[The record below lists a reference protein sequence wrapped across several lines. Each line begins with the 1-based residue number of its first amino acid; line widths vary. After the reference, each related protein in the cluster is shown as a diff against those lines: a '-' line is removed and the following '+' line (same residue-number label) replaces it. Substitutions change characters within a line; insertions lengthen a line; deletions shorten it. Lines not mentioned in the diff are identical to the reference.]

1 MEPLRY
7 LDFELKIIREKGGRY
22 IAQVLHS
29 PAGEATINFGFPF
42 SEVKLKNLVLKLGR
56 PRGSTRRIHS
66 TEMEAARELG
76 GKLFDT
82 IFIGEVL
89 ACLKSSLDKASC
101 QEEKTGLRLKLR
113 LQEVPELADLP
124 WEFLLDTSLNR
135 FFAQSN
141 QTPIVRYIEMPER
154 IKPITV
160 NLPLHLLVMVSSPT
174 DYPHLDVERE
184 RSRLEEA
191 LDSLIKSGKVRVKW
205 LENPTLTDLHH
216 CLQEGDYH
224 IFHVIGHGGFD
235 KGREEG
241 VLVLEDE
248 QGRGWLADAHRIG
261 TILHD
266 HPSLRLAVLNSCEGA
281 RNSLND
287 PFAGVAAGLI
297 RQGVP
302 AVVAMQFEITDEAA
316 IMFAGEFYAAV
327 AQGFPVDAAVAE
339 ARKAIYIHNDIEWGT
354 PVLYMRSSDGVLFDL
369 TQKPAAEEK
378 QADHSVG
385 ACIQLLTQKPTAEE
399 ITPSAHEHVVASP
412 AYETVPKAQQPKSTE
427 ITPSRLPVAPYVRTL
442 EGHKKAVNSVAFS
455 PDGTIIASGAG
466 GGLLWSNDNT
476 VRLWRVSDG
485 TLIRTLEGH
494 NKQVNSVAF
503 SPDGVVLAS
512 GSLDKTVRLW
522 QFSDGKL
529 LRTLEWYEEEVTS
542 VTFSPDGTIIAST
555 SGGATMWLCQVS
567 NGALIRKLMGHDY
580 GAQGVAFSPD
590 GATVVSG
597 SGDNLLWMWR
607 VSDGELLRTLK
618 RHKNYVRSMAFSP
631 DGAILASGS
640 DDKTVRLW
648 QFSDGTLLRTLEG
661 HKKWVTSVAFSPD
674 GAILAS
680 GSGDNILRMW
690 RVSDGKL
697 LCKLEGHTK
706 VVNSVAFSPDGKTLA
721 SGSDDKTVRL
731 WRVK

>member
-7 LDFELKIIREKGGRY
+7 LDFELKIIREKRKHY
-22 IAQVLHS
+22 TAQVLHS
-29 PAGEATINFGFPF
+29 PAGEASISFGFPF
-42 SEVKLKNLVLKLGR
+42 SEVKLENLVLKLGR

-82 IFIGEVL
+82 IFSGEVL

-101 QEEKTGLRLKLR
+101 RKEKTGLRLKLR

-124 WEFLLDTSLNR
+124 WEFLLDTSLDR

-141 QTPIVRYIEMPER
+141 QTPIVRYIEMSER
-154 IKPITV
+154 IKPIIV
-160 NLPLHLLVMVSSPT
+160 NLPLQLLMMVSSPT
-174 DYPHLDVERE
+174 DYPRLDVERE

-205 LENPTLTDLHH
+205 LENPTLADLHH

-224 IFHVIGHGGFD
+224 VFHFIGHGGFD

-248 QGRGWLADAHRIG
+248 QGRGWLADPHRIG

-316 IMFAGEFYAAV
+316 ITFADEFYAAI

-339 ARKAIYIHNDIEWGT
+339 ARKAIYIHNDIEWGA
-354 PVLYMRSSDGVLFDL
+354 PVLYMRSPDGVLFDL

-378 QADHSVG
+378 QADHSVD

-399 ITPSAHEHVVASP
+399 IMSLAQVHVVVPPAHEA
-412 AYETVPKAQQPKSTE
+412 VPKAQQSKSD
-427 ITPSRLPVAPYVRTL
+427 ITPSRQPIAPYVRTL

-485 TLIRTLEGH
+485 ALLRKLEGH

-503 SPDGVVLAS
+503 SPEGVVLAS
-512 GSLDKTVRLW
+512 GSRDKTVRLW
-522 QFSDGKL
+522 QFSDGTL

-542 VTFSPDGTIIAST
+542 VAFSPDGTILVST
-555 SGGATMWLCQVS
+555 SWDNTVRLWRVS
-567 NGALIRKLMGHDY
+567 DGALLRKLSGLDWV
-580 GAQGVAFSPD
+580 QGVAFSPD
-590 GATVVSG
+590 GATVASG
-597 SGDNLLWMWR
+597 SGDTAVYLWR

-618 RHKNYVRSMAFSP
+618 RHKDYVRSVAFSP

-640 DDKTVRLW
+640 RDKTVRLW

-661 HKKWVTSVAFSPD
+661 HKEEVNSVAFSPD

-680 GSGDNILRMW
+680 GSWDNTVRLW

-706 VVNSVAFSPDGKTLA
+706 GVNSVAFSPDGKTLV

>member
-1 MEPLRY
+1 
-7 LDFELKIIREKGGRY
+7 
-22 IAQVLHS
+22 
-29 PAGEATINFGFPF
+29 
-42 SEVKLKNLVLKLGR
+42 
-56 PRGSTRRIHS
+56 
-66 TEMEAARELG
+66 MEAARELG

-82 IFIGEVL
+82 IFSGEVL

-101 QEEKTGLRLKLR
+101 QEEKTGMRLKLR

-124 WEFLLDTSLNR
+124 WEFLLDTSLDR

-141 QTPIVRYIEMPER
+141 QTPIVRYIEMSER
-154 IKPITV
+154 IKPIIV
-160 NLPLHLLVMVSSPT
+160 NLPLQLLVMVSSPT
-174 DYPHLDVERE
+174 DYPRLDVERE

-191 LDSLIKSGKVRVKW
+191 LNSLIKSEKVRVKW
-205 LENPTLTDLHH
+205 LENPTLADLHH

-224 IFHVIGHGGFD
+224 VFHFIGHGGFD
-235 KGREEG
+235 KKREEG

-266 HPSLRLAVLNSCEGA
+266 HLSLRLAVLNSCEGA
-281 RNSLND
+281 RNSLTD
-287 PFAGVAAGLI
+287 PFAGVATSLI
-297 RQGVP
+297 RQGLP

-316 IMFAGEFYAAV
+316 VTFAGEFYAAL
-327 AQGFPVDAAVAE
+327 AGGFPVDAAVAE
-339 ARKAIYIHNDIEWGT
+339 ARKAIYIQHNDIEWGT

-378 QADHSVG
+378 QADHSVD
-385 ACIQLLTQKPTAEE
+385 ACIQLLTQKPTAGE
-399 ITPSAHEHVVASP
+399 ITPSAHEHVVAPS
-412 AYETVPKAQQPKSTE
+412 AHETVPKAQQQKSVE
-427 ITPSRLPVAPYVRTL
+427 ITPSRLQVAPYVRTL
-442 EGHKKAVNSVAFS
+442 EGHKKAVNAVAFS
-455 PDGTIIASGAG
+455 PDGAIIASGAG
-466 GGLLWSNDNT
+466 GGLLWPNDNT

-485 TLIRTLEGH
+485 TLLRTLEGH

-503 SPDGVVLAS
+503 SPDGAILAS
-512 GSLDKTVRLW
+512 GSRDMTVRLW
-522 QFSDGKL
+522 QFSDGAL

-542 VTFSPDGTIIAST
+542 VAFSSDGAILAST

-567 NGALIRKLMGHDY
+567 NGALIRKLIGMGWVH
-580 GAQGVAFSPD
+580 GVAFSPD
-590 GATVVSG
+590 GATGASGVTGASG
-597 SGDNLLWMWR
+597 SGGTAVRLWR
-607 VSDGELLRTLK
+607 VSDGTRLRTLN
-618 RHKNYVRSMAFSP
+618 RHKNYVRSVTFSP
-631 DGAILASGS
+631 DGVVLASGS

-661 HKKWVTSVAFSPD
+661 HKKAVNSVAFSPD

-680 GSGDNILRMW
+680 GSGDNTVRMW

-706 VVNSVAFSPDGKTLA
+706 KVNSVAFSPDGKTLA

>member
-7 LDFELKIIREKGGRY
+7 LDFKLKIIREKRKHY
-22 IAQVLHS
+22 TAQVLHS
-29 PAGEATINFGFPF
+29 PAGEASISFGFPF
-42 SEVKLKNLVLKLGR
+42 SEVKLENLVLKLGR

-82 IFIGEVL
+82 IFSGEVL

-101 QEEKTGLRLKLR
+101 REEKTGLRLKLR

-124 WEFLLDTSLNR
+124 WEFLLDTSLDR

-160 NLPLHLLVMVSSPT
+160 NLPLHLLVMISSPS
-174 DYPHLDVERE
+174 DYLRLDVERE
-184 RSRLEEA
+184 RSRLEET
-191 LDSLIKSGKVRVKW
+191 LEPLIKAGKVRVKW
-205 LENPTLTDLHH
+205 LENPTLTDLLR
-216 CLQEGDYH
+216 CLREGEYH
-224 IFHVIGHGGFD
+224 LFHFIGHGGFD
-235 KGREEG
+235 KKREEG

-281 RNSLND
+281 RNSLTD
-287 PFAGVAAGLI
+287 PFAGVAADLI

-316 IMFAGEFYAAV
+316 ITFAGEFYTAL

-339 ARKAIYIHNDIEWGT
+339 ARKAIYGLPNDIEWGT

-369 TQKPAAEEK
+369 TP
-378 QADHSVG
+378 
-385 ACIQLLTQKPTAEE
+385 KPTAEE
-399 ITPSAHEHVVASP
+399 ITPSVHEHVVSP
-412 AYETVPKAQQPKSTE
+412 PAHETVSKAQQPKYE
-427 ITPSRLPVAPYVRTL
+427 ITPNRLQVAPYVRTL

-455 PDGTIIASGAG
+455 PDGAIIASGAG

-485 TLIRTLEGH
+485 TLLRTLEGH
-494 NKQVNSVAF
+494 NKQVTGVAFSPEGVVLASGSRDMTVRLWQFSDGTLLHTLEWYEEEVTSVAFSPDGAIIAATSGEIILRMCHVLDGALQRKLRGLYGVGVAFSPDGVTMAAGSGDNIVRVWRVSDEELLRRLKGHKGFVQNLAF

-512 GSLDKTVRLW
+512 GSR
-522 QFSDGKL
+522 
-529 LRTLEWYEEEVTS
+529 
-542 VTFSPDGTIIAST
+542 
-555 SGGATMWLCQVS
+555 
-567 NGALIRKLMGHDY
+567 
-580 GAQGVAFSPD
+580 
-590 GATVVSG
+590 
-597 SGDNLLWMWR
+597 
-607 VSDGELLRTLK
+607 
-618 RHKNYVRSMAFSP
+618 
-631 DGAILASGS
+631 
-640 DDKTVRLW
+640 DKTVRLW

-661 HKKWVTSVAFSPD
+661 HKKGVTSVAFSPD
-674 GAILAS
+674 GAIIAS
-680 GSGDNILRMW
+680 GSGDNIVRMW

-697 LCKLEGHTK
+697 LCKMEGHTK
-706 VVNSVAFSPDGKTLA
+706 GVNSVAFSPDGRTLA
-721 SGSDDKTVRL
+721 SGSNDKTVRL